1 VSGPLEATNLQ
12 SRADEQVD
20 MAPHYRTLTR
30 YAAAAT
36 SIVEFGV
43 RGGVSTWALL
53 VGLPPNGYLWS
64 VDIVDCIVAPRVSG
78 DHRWTFI
85 VGDDM
90 DRAVQAKLP
99 THADLVFLDTSHEYD
114 HTVKELA
121 FLLTLTPFRIVEHD
135 YVMEP
140 VRQATDEFCDREGW
154 RLVDN
159 ELPFGLATLEPA

>member
-1 VSGPLEATNLQ
+1 MSGPLEATDLQ
-12 SRADEQVD
+12 SWADEQVD
-20 MAPHYRTLTR
+20 MAPHYRTLTK
-30 YAAAAT
+30 YAAEVT
-36 SIVEFGV
+36 TIVEFGV

-53 VGLPPNGYLWS
+53 NGLPPNGHLWS
-64 VDIVDCIVAPRVSG
+64 VDIVDCIVPPRVSG

-90 DRAVQAKLP
+90 DRTVQAKLP
-99 THADLVFLDTSHEYD
+99 KQADLVFLDTSHEYD

-121 FLLTLTPFRIVEHD
+121 FILTLKPKRIVEHD

-140 VRQATDEFCDREGW
+140 VQRATDEFCDREGW